1 MYGYQGNATI
11 TDPQQRRVRVQV
23 STAYEQEVRVDPFL
37 LEVAQKL
44 DSYQGREDI
53 TPVMDELEY
62 LFDALEGEEQDACAQ
77 LISLLQKRLSE
88 VS

>member
-1 MYGYQGNATI
+1 M
-11 TDPQQRRVRVQV
+11 QV
-23 STAYEQEVRVDPFL
+23 FTAYEQEFRVDPFL

-77 LISLLQKRLSE
+77 LISLLQKRLSD
-88 VS
+88 VSWDDIVSERFYSRRRV

>member
-1 MYGYQGNATI
+1 M
-11 TDPQQRRVRVQV
+11 RVQV

-77 LISLLQKRLSE
+77 LISLLQKRLSD
-88 VS
+88 VR